1 MGKAARRA
9 KSKTVRFLS
18 SLAKE
23 NPERFIDEWDGRLN
37 GWLKDIHSYKHGFI
51 ESERVFSIMEK
62 ALNIL
67 LECGEAAVA
76 LQYSNTYEVLSN
88 ECCRVVS
95 FHCGDVRL
103 EYLKKNVMYKLTPNY
118 GFRL

>member
-1 MGKAARRA
+1 MGKAARRERN
-9 KSKTVRFLS
+9 KTIRFLS
-18 SLAKE
+18 GLAKE